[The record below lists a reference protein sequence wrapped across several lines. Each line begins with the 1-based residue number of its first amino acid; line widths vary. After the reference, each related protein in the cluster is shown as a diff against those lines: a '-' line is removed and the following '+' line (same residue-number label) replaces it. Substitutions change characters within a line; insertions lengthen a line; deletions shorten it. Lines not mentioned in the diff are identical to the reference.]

1 MKPVWI
7 RLISALICFVLALSC
22 FAGCKPNRDNDSVSS
37 DGAPSDSAVEPTD
50 SSEPEPTA
58 EEPES
63 SEIPEDD
70 TWEVPT
76 EEPVAEEDDLI
87 RMNAQIKNLTPLST
101 RYMGS
106 GTGVYYCYTFMN
118 DQYGRVC
125 TDQMAKVEMDRL
137 QNMGIHTVR
146 SMFKFL
152 WARDESAPDGWNWE
166 SDDMKAVYKWLTEM
180 EKRDIDVMLNPWSF
194 GHLTT
199 GNASISDTPYFNT
212 GDFTENSK
220 RWCDAVAELYRQ
232 LYARGHNNVKYLVL
246 FTEPIYANEENIELQ
261 YDQYVENAK
270 RLHNVL
276 SAAGLRR
283 RITVM
288 GPNRSDADTRLLKQL
303 SAEAD
308 EAIDIYSQHQYLSAA
323 DLTADTYSADALG
336 KWGLLAQE
344 VRSSGI
350 TKPFWVDEWNIQDYS
365 KTKAGYSNVGF
376 DDPMRGVQQAVGII
390 TGMNLGIDN
399 MMLWALA
406 DQQWPNQRN
415 TGLSSG
421 FYDGVSKHGLF
432 NNIQI
437 TMTPKAQYYSYSLLS
452 KYTGRGG
459 GTTYAGV
466 PEDEYYGIYIGCVK
480 TSDGDWTIIAVNNNI
495 EDARLTVDIEA
506 SLGGVKLFRH
516 QYVANEVQA
525 NIAAQIIPANKT
537 FQNVTTAFTDILRG
551 NSVAVYTTIKG

>member
-1 MKPVWI
+1 
-7 RLISALICFVLALSC
+7 
-22 FAGCKPNRDNDSVSS
+22 
-37 DGAPSDSAVEPTD
+37 
-50 SSEPEPTA
+50 
-58 EEPES
+58 
-63 SEIPEDD
+63 
-70 TWEVPT
+70 
-76 EEPVAEEDDLI
+76 
-87 RMNAQIKNLTPLST
+87 
-101 RYMGS
+101 
-106 GTGVYYCYTFMN
+106 
-118 DQYGRVC
+118 
-125 TDQMAKVEMDRL
+125 
-137 QNMGIHTVR
+137 
-146 SMFKFL
+146 
-152 WARDESAPDGWNWE
+152 
-166 SDDMKAVYKWLTEM
+166 
-180 EKRDIDVMLNPWSF
+180 MLNPWSF

-199 GNASISDTPYFNT
+199 GNTSIPDTPYFNT

-246 FTEPIYANEENIELQ
+246 FTEPIYAHEENIELQ

-276 SAAGLRR
+276 SATGLRR

-323 DLTADTYSADALG
+323 DLTADTYSDFALEH
-336 KWGLLAQE
+336 WGFLTQE

-466 PEDEYYGIYIGCVK
+466 PENEYYGIYIGCVK

-537 FQNVTTAFTDILRG
+537 FQNVTTAFTDIRFSDTIAHGSYIIDIHDPCGKRMAIGGQVKKNYYSIPYRCLVTSKAPNLATAGRSISADHVATSSTRIQGTAMLTGQAAGTAAAIAAETGCALPEVNVADLQKRLTDAGVFLRT
-551 NSVAVYTTIKG
+551 SRDAED